1 VKPKDGKT
9 TSVWVAARAGLDI
22 PTYTPLA
29 SDVTC
34 DVCVVGAGIA
44 GLTSA
49 YLLAREKKNVVVLD
63 YGPIGDGQTGRT
75 SAHLTAAIDDRYFEI
90 RQMYGEGIARVC
102 RESHSAAIDA
112 IEEIA
117 AREHIDCDFARVDGY
132 LFLDPGDEPERLDR
146 ELAAAQLAGF
156 ATVEKLDR
164 APVRGFETG
173 PCLRFPR
180 QGRFHPLK
188 YISGLCRAI
197 EKMGGKIHCGNRVED
212 VQGAD
217 LAKGELCAAR
227 IQDGPTVRARA
238 IVVATNTPAPINDW
252 MGIYT
257 KQASYRTYM
266 VGMRIPKGSV
276 SDALYWD
283 TGEKQSGSR
292 LRPYHYIRV
301 EQSSGDATHDT
312 LLVGGEDHKTGQF
325 EPGDAPFAKL
335 EKWVRD
341 HFPSAQE
348 VTHRWSGQV
357 QEPEDG
363 IAFIGKAPTKKPNV
377 YVITGDSGM
386 GLTHGTLGAI
396 LVRDLILGRA
406 NPWEQTYNPERKMI
420 GAFADFVKEN
430 LNAVAT
436 FKDYVTPGEVSSE
449 AEIQP
454 GSGAIIREG
463 LKKVAVY
470 RDGAGVVHKCS
481 PVCTHLGCIVQ
492 WNHVEASWDCP
503 CHGSRF
509 DPYGKVTM
517 GPAITDLK
525 PIESE

>member
-1 VKPKDGKT
+1 MKPKDGKT
-9 TSVWVAARAGLDI
+9 TSVWVAGASA
-22 PTYTPLA
+22 PTYPPLA
-29 SDVTC
+29 SDTTC

-44 GLTSA
+44 GLTAA

-75 SAHLTAAIDDRYFEI
+75 SAHLTSAWDDRYYDV
-90 RQMYGEGIARVC
+90 RDTYGEGVARIIY
-102 RESHSAAIDA
+102 ESHCGAIDA
-112 IEEIA
+112 IEEIS
-117 AREHIDCDFARVDGY
+117 ARENIDCDFARLDGY
-132 LFLDPGDEPERLDR
+132 LFLGKGDKIETLER
-146 ELAAAQLAGF
+146 ETAAAQLAGF
-156 ATVEKLDR
+156 STAQRLDR
-164 APVRGFETG
+164 ADGVKGFDPG
-173 PCLRFPR
+173 PCIRFPR

-188 YISGLCRAI
+188 YLAGLCRAI
-197 EKMGGKIHCGNRVED
+197 EKLGGKIHCGNRVED
-212 VQGAD
+212 VQGAE
-217 LAKGELCAAR
+217 LTKGELCEAR
-227 IQDGPTVRARA
+227 IQNGPSVRARA

-257 KQASYRTYM
+257 KQASYRTY
-266 VGMRIPKGSV
+266 VIGVRIPKDSV
-276 SDALYWD
+276 TDALYWD
-283 TGEKQSGSR
+283 TED
-292 LRPYHYIRV
+292 PYHYIRV
-301 EQSSGDATHDT
+301 ERSSGDETHDT

-335 EKWVRD
+335 EKWTRE
-341 HFPSAQE
+341 HFRSAQE
-348 VTHRWSGQV
+348 VTYRWSGQV
-357 QEPEDG
+357 QEPDDG
-363 IAFIGKAPTKKPNV
+363 IAFIGKAPTAKPNV

-420 GAFADFVKEN
+420 GGITDFIKEN

-481 PVCTHLGCIVQ
+481 SACTHLGCIVQ

-525 PIESE
+525 KIE